1 MNPSISTNL
10 IRSLLPTSTALDMG
24 KISKTK
30 EKMESTTFKILRVQE
45 EASSFIKH
53 VEVMERGGKVL
64 QVVLVFNKENPN
76 DINLVPSNK
85 SKSDLFHTHKA
96 NYHRLTF
103 KNPVNIKEVLNLVEQ
118 THQFTGNAKFEAYE
132 IRKKL
137 FVNSAKL

>member
-1 MNPSISTNL
+1 MNPSINTNL
-10 IRSLLPTSTALDMG
+10 VRSLLPTSTALDIG
-24 KISKTK
+24 KIGKTK

-53 VEVMERGGKVL
+53 VEVMERGDKIL

-85 SKSDLFHTHKA
+85 KKSDLFQTHKA

-103 KNPVNIKEVLNLVEQ
+103 KNPVNINQVLNLVEQ
-118 THQFTGNAKFEAYE
+118 THQFSGNAKFEAHE

-137 FVNSAKL
+137 FANSAKL

>member
-1 MNPSISTNL
+1 MNPSINTNL
-10 IRSLLPTSTALDMG
+10 LSSLLPTSTALDMG
-24 KISKTK
+24 KTSKAK

-53 VEVMERGGKVL
+53 VEVMIRGDKVL
-64 QVVLVFNKENPN
+64 QAVLVFNKENPN

-85 SKSDLFHTHKA
+85 NKSDLFHTHKA

-103 KNPVNIKEVLNLVEQ
+103 KNPVNIKQVLNLVEQ
-118 THQFTGNAKFEAYE
+118 THQFSGNAKFEAHE

-137 FVNSAKL
+137 FADSAKL